1 MTREIFKSFAAI
13 VRENYPREQVLTN
26 STQIEIWYELLAD
39 IPDELGMKS
48 LKEWISNNKWAPH
61 VSDIREYAAKA
72 MQGPVMDWGSAWATV
87 ETAIRRH
94 GQYNEADALASLDE
108 VTRECVTNLGFKSI
122 CISEADKLE
131 FIKSQF
137 KDLYNRKIERNLHT
151 LQTPAHLQIG
161 AGEALRLED

>member
-1 MTREIFKSFAAI
+1 MTKEIFKNFAAI

-39 IPDELGMKS
+39 ISDELGMNA

-137 KDLYNRKIERNLHT
+137 KDLYNRKIERNLHA
-151 LQTPAHLQIG
+151 LQTPSHIQIG
-161 AGEALRLED
+161 AGEAPKLEG